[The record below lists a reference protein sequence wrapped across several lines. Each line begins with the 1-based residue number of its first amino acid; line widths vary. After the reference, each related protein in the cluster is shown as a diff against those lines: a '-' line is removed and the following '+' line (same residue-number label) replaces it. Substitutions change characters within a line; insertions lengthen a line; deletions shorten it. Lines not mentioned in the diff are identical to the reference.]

1 VRRQAAQGVVEQLPV
16 TAVIAGQQQVTRPRH
31 AAQLQLP
38 SCPLAF
44 QVGQHEGGYVLSALP
59 DLIRHQTVA
68 AIGDWKQAVG
78 AVLQQQRRNL
88 AAAGI

>member
-1 VRRQAAQGVVEQLPV
+1 
-16 TAVIAGQQQVTRPRH
+16 
-31 AAQLQLP
+31 
-38 SCPLAF
+38 
-44 QVGQHEGGYVLSALP
+44 VGQEEGGYVLSALP